1 MDDKI
6 VKKTQDS
13 LGKVIKKPPL
23 TEKLLK
29 KPPFRFLH
37 DILTSVIKN
46 TGTMKGLYTENE
58 LNSDQIKDKDSKMA
72 FLQKAVDFVSLVV
85 GKPLSVRP
93 SKIVAGHEPEKTN
106 EFLQELATACN
117 KKIDNDDYVKRALKG
132 EKPGESS
139 KPPRGSSKREEK
151 KDKESRDD
159 KRRERD
165 GSGKENRER
174 QGSGSRDRGKERE
187 KDDKKESRSS
197 KDREG
202 SRDRGERERSRDRR
216 DKDKENKEERKK
228 RHRDRERDRDK
239 EAEKKKEDETAPVLN
254 IHANGDGNE
263 SVTPE
268 ADEAPSEPPAA
279 RIPRPSSAK
288 GSRRRHRE
296 DEDEQFRAE
305 KRDEE
310 AVNGTVGEDDLPPQ
324 VMAARRMARPA
335 SARPAPPK
343 IKPKTDTT
351 QEPDIRVGS
360 GKHVTNVIVDDDNP
374 SDDDDNFMV
383 EDTAIPPPEPEPV
396 VRQSEVE
403 EDGEHGGLVK
413 KMLETKKELEGGS
426 QKAGARREVEKPMVS
441 DAARRKEREMVQKE
455 IDKLRGS
462 IQTLTRSANPL
473 GKIMDYVQEDLDSMQ
488 KENEKWKKE
497 NKEHTLSLKQ
507 EQSVTEMSIE
517 PLKGQLKDLDQLIA
531 DQLVLIAAVKSNIV
545 RNDEKIGKMLGSV
558 SKS

>member
-228 RHRDRERDRDK
+228 
-239 EAEKKKEDETAPVLN
+239 
-254 IHANGDGNE
+254 
-263 SVTPE
+263 
-268 ADEAPSEPPAA
+268 APSEPPAA

-288 GSRRRHRE
+288 GSRRRHREGRGGLESSDE